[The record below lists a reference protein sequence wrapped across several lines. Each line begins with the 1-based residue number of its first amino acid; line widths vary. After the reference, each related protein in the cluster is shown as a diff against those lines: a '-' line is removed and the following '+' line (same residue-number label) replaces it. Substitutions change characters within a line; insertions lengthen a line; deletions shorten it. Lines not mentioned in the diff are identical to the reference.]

1 MEKPFEN
8 IISHP
13 RENKADV
20 LLERHLAAVAE
31 RMCTLGTFETEEDP
45 SDRDIAYCIARLH
58 DFGKVVPAFQKYVRD
73 QYHGEKRFTYH
84 SRIGA
89 FATLYALE
97 QLGASERDQL
107 AGLLAVIH
115 HHGQLRNTAPYLSV
129 NVIEKETSS
138 DVSSNKWVHHQFEEI
153 HDYTSIKA
161 DELLREATD
170 GAATWDGF
178 HNELASDDLLKRLN
192 RRVTKSVGFGRKP
205 DPEALPDQLY
215 DRFLRFWGALTIA
228 DKVHASAPDF
238 EKPSKLLPRSL
249 EHSPLEKR
257 ISKLQEEGPDDGRE
271 ADLNRQREAART
283 EALNRVDRLLGS
295 GTNVG
300 LLTLPTGLGK
310 TFTGISAAFELRDRI
325 YDDCELDFK
334 PTVVYALPYT
344 SIIEQTRTHFE
355 DNRIWGVNPGGRE
368 FTVHH
373 YLSETV
379 TEIDTES
386 DDEGETRTDEEVPP
400 PDLLGE
406 SWRSGVVLTTF
417 VQLFE
422 SLTGPTNTQGL
433 KLPALTNSV
442 VILDE
447 PQAISK
453 SWWPAVR
460 RLTETLVEVFGAT
473 LISMTATQPTLF
485 TEASEIKTASLLN
498 DTDEYFR
505 SAERVTYSIHP
516 SVFDFPKGS
525 IAHESA
531 ARELVDNVSTPRTA
545 DQGASPMSAMAVC
558 NTIASSRTLGDV
570 VQDVGK
576 SAGFVVEHVG
586 DIYQKCLE
594 RLPDTSSG
602 QSVGSSS
609 VVATNTLEEIGLM
622 EVGDDEWRWANAP
635 PENTLYVVTFNSRYR
650 PCDRRGLIDVAEVLA
665 TAGVPF
671 VFVTTQAVE
680 AGVDIS
686 FSSVYRDLAPLDS
699 IVQAAG
705 RCNRSFEWGER
716 GGDVTVWYLS
726 DPEDADDTQ
735 PARLIYEDEIGG
747 HLKRIVDILTEV
759 ADRSGT
765 GDNISEAGFTRDAVE
780 RYFEMVETQLSD
792 PRAPEIR
799 TQIQRCDGDGL
810 SEVSLINETYPT
822 VDVIVAATDADR
834 ERIREMGDRFYNGNE
849 PGGFELLA
857 ELADL
862 RVSVPVRDVENDL
875 VSLNRVDR
883 TDRSDSDGVNVF
895 AYTGV
900 EADGRYSL
908 SDGGFI
914 AENGGLD
921 RRFTQ

>member
-1 MEKPFEN
+1 
-8 IISHP
+8 
-13 RENKADV
+13 
-20 LLERHLAAVAE
+20 
-31 RMCTLGTFETEEDP
+31 
-45 SDRDIAYCIARLH
+45 
-58 DFGKVVPAFQKYVRD
+58 
-73 QYHGEKRFTYH
+73 
-84 SRIGA
+84 
-89 FATLYALE
+89 
-97 QLGASERDQL
+97 
-107 AGLLAVIH
+107 
-115 HHGQLRNTAPYLSV
+115 
-129 NVIEKETSS
+129 
-138 DVSSNKWVHHQFEEI
+138 
-153 HDYTSIKA
+153 
-161 DELLREATD
+161 
-170 GAATWDGF
+170 
-178 HNELASDDLLKRLN
+178 
-192 RRVTKSVGFGRKP
+192 
-205 DPEALPDQLY
+205 
-215 DRFLRFWGALTIA
+215 
-228 DKVHASAPDF
+228 
-238 EKPSKLLPRSL
+238 
-249 EHSPLEKR
+249 
-257 ISKLQEEGPDDGRE
+257 
-271 ADLNRQREAART
+271 
-283 EALNRVDRLLGS
+283 
-295 GTNVG
+295 
-300 LLTLPTGLGK
+300 
-310 TFTGISAAFELRDRI
+310 
-325 YDDCELDFK
+325 
-334 PTVVYALPYT
+334 
-344 SIIEQTRTHFE
+344 
-355 DNRIWGVNPGGRE
+355 
-368 FTVHH
+368 
-373 YLSETV
+373 
-379 TEIDTES
+379 
-386 DDEGETRTDEEVPP
+386 
-400 PDLLGE
+400 
-406 SWRSGVVLTTF
+406 VLTTF

-594 RLPDTSSG
+594 RLVDTSSG

-635 PENTLYVVTFNSRYR
+635 PEDTLYVVTFNSRYR
-650 PCDRRGLIDVAEVLA
+650 PCDRRGLIDVAEALA

-759 ADRSGT
+759 ADRSST
-765 GDNISEAGFTRDAVE
+765 GDDISEAVFTRDAVE

-799 TQIQRCDGDGL
+799 AQIERCDGDGL

-822 VDVIVAATDADR
+822 VDVIVAATDTDR
-834 ERIREMGDRFYNGNE
+834 ERIREMGDRFYNGDE

-875 VSLNRVDR
+875 ASLNRVDR
-883 TDRSDSDGVNVF
+883 TDRSDPNGVNVF